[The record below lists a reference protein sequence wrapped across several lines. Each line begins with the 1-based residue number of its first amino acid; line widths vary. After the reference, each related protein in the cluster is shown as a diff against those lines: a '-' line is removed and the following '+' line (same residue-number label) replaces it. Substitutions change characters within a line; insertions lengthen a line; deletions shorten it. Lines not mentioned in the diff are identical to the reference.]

1 MISNKISV
9 FKKIAKI
16 FILMAIICYSLSVC
30 VANIFYYKYKKEEIF
45 LLPKINFGID
55 IVGGNQIT
63 VSIDVDDVIKELKN
77 NSKDFISNYCKETKF
92 NCIIQDKVIKDGFLI
107 KITKNNV
114 SKKLDENAKHRKLFI
129 RELRKNIIDTYDVE
143 VVKNDEKDFIIKTY
157 ITPKN
162 FNRVFADTTDKT
174 IAVLKNR
181 IDGVGVKEISVQRYG
196 NNKIVILVPESV
208 NMSRIK
214 DIINRTAKLDF
225 HLMDSIH
232 IFAQKPKQI
241 MKDHVFLQ
249 SYKPINGRHII
260 YMVESKAVLS
270 GSCISN
276 VQPVIDGISN
286 SINFRLN
293 SVGAKKFSEITKNNI
308 GRLLAIV
315 FDGKV
320 LMAPMINTQIAGGS
334 GSITGNFSSQ
344 EVQDLSVLLRS
355 GSLPAKISISS
366 ERLLNSIF
374 NKHMLSSFACATCVC
389 LLLIICLMI
398 MRYKELGFVVF
409 ITLFLNFIFIIT
421 VISIFDFTLT
431 LPGIAG
437 LILML
442 GMATDS
448 NILIYEKMKELKRN
462 GINDGKTIIK
472 NSFSKAIRTILDANI
487 TTIIA
492 GIALFGFGGSFIK
505 GFSITLIF
513 GIFCSLFTSINM
525 TKIIINEIYNIR
537 KKISI

>member
-1 MISNKISV
+1 MISNKISIL
-9 FKKIAKI
+9 KKIAKI

-63 VSIDVDDVIKELKN
+63 VSIDVGDVIKELKN
-77 NSKDFISNYCKETKF
+77 NSKDFISNYCKEKKF
-92 NCIIQDKVIKDGFLI
+92 NCVIQDKVIKDGFLI
-107 KITKNNV
+107 KIIKNDV
-114 SKKLDENAKHRKLFI
+114 SKNLDENAKHRKLFI

-162 FNRVFADTTDKT
+162 FNRAFSDTTDKT

-196 NNKIVILVPESV
+196 NNKIVILVPKSV

-214 DIINRTAKLDF
+214 DIINKTAKLDF

-241 MKDHVFLQ
+241 MKNHVFLQ
-249 SYKPINGRHII
+249 SYKPINGRNII

-276 VQPVIDGISN
+276 VQPVVDGISN

-308 GRLLAIV
+308 GRFLAIV

-525 TKIIINEIYNIR
+525 TKIIINAIYNIR